1 MRNLITRTVLF
12 IIALA
17 MALNLCACLGEEKE
31 KENEKEALVISNAHA
46 SMFAG
51 ERQSLSVYSTETETL
66 YDAPL
71 IYQSSDPSVATVNAI
86 GIVTAVSP
94 GEAVIRVQ
102 STVDTELKTELA
114 LSVTY
119 KTVFESVYRVTEQ
132 SGMVDASVYSF
143 WTDNDYAPRGSNWDV
158 LDIAKILITKG
169 TDEYVFTEVYGNKK
183 VEGDTVLVL
192 SDWGNG
198 DVLLNVNSI
207 NSDVFAEMFEKH
219 QLDPA
224 VSIATVTEVNEAFT
238 RKIDERI
245 NTYKGIIN
253 LSDMPS
259 DKEYRVSIVMDY
271 SILKVKNYY
280 SRGAL
285 DGIWQ
290 LGSDIIKGNID
301 SLMDSYTYVKY
312 EYEIV
317 DCMNVDVLIEAR

>member
-119 KTVFESVYRVTEQ
+119 KTVSESVYRVTER
-132 SGMVDASVYSF
+132 SETVDASAYSF
-143 WTDNDYAPRGSNWDV
+143 WDANGYTERGSNWDV

-183 VEGDTVLVL
+183 VEGNTVLVL
-192 SDWGNG
+192 SDWGND

-207 NSDVFAEMFEKH
+207 NSDVFAEMLEKH
-219 QLDPA
+219 QLDPD
-224 VSIATVTEVNEAFT
+224 VSIGTVTRVNEAFT
-238 RKIDERI
+238 RGIDERI

-253 LSDMPS
+253 LSEMPS

-271 SILKVKNYY
+271 SVLKVKNYY

-290 LGSDIIKGNID
+290 LGSDIIKGNVD

-317 DCMNVDVLIEAR
+317 DCINVDVLIEAR